1 MKTNDLV
8 SVESIINSL
17 KSTKHDLNNLL
28 NNVLTATDLLRD
40 KYSEDSS
47 LEELTAQI
55 QNNTILASKII
66 SQIIPQSDIAI
77 DSFTKLSLND
87 LILDTIKL
95 VDRNSVKIE
104 TFLPEQETFILGD
117 YTNLQ
122 RVLLNLIENA
132 KEAKKEKLKIQIKLE
147 TSLIVDNQ
155 DFILLTI
162 KDNGKGIQ
170 CKNLNQIFNDG
181 FTTKEN
187 VSKQRGLGLSIVNE
201 IIKNHNGIIDLD
213 TKINRGTTF
222 KIFFP
227 TKKFTNNS
235 SFDNKI
241 IVLAEDD
248 EFQRE
253 VMSDLLKSM
262 KINVYTASNGIE
274 ALDLYY
280 SIKPDLLLIDDKMPG
295 MTGRE
300 CVNKIREKDKLAQ
313 IVLVTGSSQSENCLN
328 NNSMR
333 VLNKPYNFDEVK
345 ILLNEML

>member
-1 MKTNDLV
+1 METNDLV
-8 SVESIINSL
+8 SVESLINSL
-17 KSTKHDLNNLL
+17 KSAKHDLNNLL

-40 KYSEDSS
+40 KFSDDSS

-66 SQIIPQSDIAI
+66 SQIVPQSDIAVN
-77 DSFTKLSLND
+77 SFTKLNLND

-104 TFLPEQETFILGD
+104 TSLPEHETFILGD

-132 KEAKKEKLKIQIKLE
+132 KDAKKEELKIQIKLE
-147 TSLIVDNQ
+147 TSIIFDNKN
-155 DFILLTI
+155 FILLTI

-170 CKNLNQIFNDG
+170 NKNLNKIFNDG
-181 FTTKEN
+181 FTTKESG
-187 VSKQRGLGLSIVNE
+187 SKGRGLGLSIVNE
-201 IIKNHNGIIDLD
+201 IMANHNAIIDVSS
-213 TKINRGTTF
+213 KINGGTAF

-248 EFQRE
+248 DFQRE

-313 IVLVTGSSQSENCLN
+313 IVLVTGSSQSENCLK

-345 ILLNEML
+345 IILNEML